1 MTRQSSVRA
10 AALLVLWAAIVLW
23 HGHGHGPATQ
33 HGAPRLAYIGPGAGF
48 AFLGS
53 FLTVVISV
61 VASLLSFLIWPF
73 RILWLA
79 VLRRGRFG
87 KAQVKKVI
95 FLGLDGLD
103 PKLTER
109 WMDEGKLPNFSRL
122 REQGSYHRLRTTFPP
137 LSPVAWSTFST
148 GVNPGKHNIFDF
160 LNRDL
165 RTYAPELSSAKVRPV
180 TRFLKIGKW
189 KLPLTKASVEL
200 RRKSEPFWKILGRN
214 AIGSTILRVPIT
226 FPPEAFDGRMLS
238 AMSTPDLRGTQGS
251 FTYFSTGPDGS
262 ACEGGVRFPF
272 TASGDA
278 LEARLPG
285 PETTSVVLR
294 VTPGQHAGERRLE
307 IDGATWAL
315 RVGEY
320 TPWIRLRFSTGRW
333 SSARGIV
340 RFLLTSTDPDVSLY
354 VTPVEIDPE
363 NPALPIS
370 HPGYYALYLA
380 KLLGSFATLGM
391 AEDTWALNEGVID
404 EDAFLG
410 QSKLIQAE
418 REAMF
423 FSALEHTRRGVV
435 ACVFDT
441 TDRVQHMFYRYL
453 DASRKTSGGS
463 RHAGVI
469 EALYRDMDRVV
480 GRTLE
485 YADGNTALFVL
496 SDHGFCSFRRGVNL
510 NAWLLRNGYL
520 FLSEGVAEGG
530 AYLAGI
536 DWSRTRAYTFGLSG
550 LYLNLRGREAQGLVA
565 PEEAATLKAEL
576 IVRLTNLLD
585 AETGEVAI
593 QHLYDSEAIYS
604 GPYRDA
610 APDLIAGYAPGY
622 RASWSAAVGTVTNSV
637 FEDNTKCWS
646 GDHCVD
652 PSVVPGVL
660 FANRRV
666 ESDNPGIEDLAP
678 TVLQLFGITPPRWME
693 GKTLVFAAAG

>member
-1 MTRQSSVRA
+1 MHLPSA
-10 AALLVLWAAIVLW
+10 A
-23 HGHGHGPATQ
+23 P
-33 HGAPRLAYIGPGAGF
+33 LAYIGPGAGF

-53 FLTVVISV
+53 FLAIVISV
-61 VASLLSFLIWPF
+61 AASVLSFLIWPF

-79 VLRRGRFG
+79 LRRRGRFG
-87 KAQVKKVI
+87 QAQVKKVI

-109 WMDEGKLPNFSRL
+109 WMGEGKLPNFSRL

-137 LSPVAWSTFST
+137 LSPVAWSTFAT

-165 RTYAPELSSAKVRPV
+165 RTYSPELSSAKVRPV
-180 TRFLKIGKW
+180 TRYFTLGKW
-189 KLPLTKASVEL
+189 KLPLTRASVEL

-226 FPPEAFDGRMLS
+226 FPPDAFEGRMLS

-251 FTYFSTGPDGS
+251 FTYFSTAPGDS
-262 ACEGGVRFPF
+262 AVEGGMRLPF
-272 TASGDA
+272 TANGGA

-285 PETTSVVLR
+285 PPNTAGVLLR
-294 VTPGQHAGERRLE
+294 VTPGPSAGERTLE
-307 IDGATWAL
+307 IDGAMWPL
-315 RVGEY
+315 RPGEY

-333 SSARGIV
+333 SSARGIA
-340 RFLLTSTDPDVSLY
+340 RFLLTGTDPDVSLY

-370 HPGYYALYLA
+370 HPGYYAMYLA

-404 EDAFLG
+404 EDAFLK
-410 QSKLIQAE
+410 QSALIQAE

-423 FSALEHTRRGVV
+423 FSALDRTRRGVV

-453 DASRKTSGGS
+453 DPSRKTAEGA
-463 RHAGVI
+463 RHQGVI
-469 EALYRDMDRVV
+469 EALYRDMDRIVE
-480 GRTLE
+480 RTLQ
-485 YADGNTALFVL
+485 YAGPDTALFVL

-510 NAWLLRNGYL
+510 NAWLLREGYL
-520 FLSEGVAEGG
+520 FLSAGAAEGG
-530 AYLAGI
+530 AYLEGI

-550 LYLNLRGREAQGLVA
+550 LYLNLRGREARGVVA
-565 PEEAATLKAEL
+565 PEDAPALRAEL
-576 IVRLTNLLD
+576 IAKLTNLLD
-585 AETGEVAI
+585 EETGEIAI
-593 QHLYDSEAIYS
+593 QHLYDAEAIYH

-610 APDLIAGYAPGY
+610 APDLVAGYAPGY
-622 RASWSAAVGTVTNSV
+622 RASWSAAVGTVTKAV
-637 FEDNTKCWS
+637 FEDNVKCWS

-660 FANRRV
+660 FANRKV

-678 TVLQLFGITPPRWME
+678 TVLQLFGVAPPPWME
-693 GKTLVFAAAG
+693 GKPLFKGV